1 MNQRCQLPPAA
12 GRRTDAHGPDLAYIR
27 LIRRIEADI
36 ATGRL
41 TPGERLAPEREL
53 VERWDVAR
61 NTLRKALT
69 DLSARGLIEARE
81 RLGWYVSRRGVTIE
95 TISGPQGLTDW
106 AAHHGLAVTSRVC
119 HARVRPAEESE
130 ARALRVPLHSD
141 VFELERVR
149 IVESVALS
157 LDLSV
162 LVGRLIPSL
171 NGVDFS
177 DQSLYRTLRATDA
190 VDPSRAEC
198 LLIASLTDER
208 TAGLLGTSP
217 GDPILELTET
227 VFDQYGEPFEY
238 ARHFNR
244 GDRYAFR
251 TTILAGGVWEGAVPD
266 RDDPVAERL
275 PYGLKPRS

>member
-1 MNQRCQLPPAA
+1 MNQRCQPPAIA
-12 GRRTDAHGPDLAYIR
+12 GRRTDAHGPDLAYVR

-41 TPGERLAPEREL
+41 VAGERLAPEREL

-69 DLSARGLIEARE
+69 ELAARGLIEPRE
-81 RLGWYVSRRGVTIE
+81 RLGWYVSSRGVTIE

-106 AAHHGLAVTSRVC
+106 AAHHGVAVASRVC
-119 HARVRPAEESE
+119 RARVRPADETE
-130 ARALRVPLHSD
+130 ARALRIPLHSD

-149 IVESVALS
+149 IVDSVALS
-157 LDLSV
+157 LDVSV

-171 NGVDFS
+171 TGVDFS
-177 DQSLYRTLRATDA
+177 DRSLYRTLRETDA
-190 VDPSRAEC
+190 IDPSRAEC
-198 LLIASLTDER
+198 LLVASVTDDR
-208 TAGLLGTSP
+208 TAELLGISS
-217 GDPILELTET
+217 GDPILALTET

-251 TTILAGGVWEGAVPD
+251 TTILAGGVWDGAV
-266 RDDPVAERL
+266 RAAGE
-275 PYGLKPRS
+275 GS